1 MPGDYSQNRS
11 TSRANRPPVNRN
23 NPRTS
28 VRKTPTRYVDG
39 PAYPRKVSQGAQR
52 RSTTSSS
59 QNRIKFTRRK
69 KELKYAQARRKFYIW
84 GLDGEVDM
92 PMFFIIII
100 LLAVGIASM
109 FSASYFWGINDYSD
123 GYHYLKI
130 QLTAGIIGLIAMI
143 VISKLDY
150 HFLQNTVFAYVSFAV
165 VLIINL
171 ITAFVGFE
179 VAGARRWIGIFGQR
193 LQPSEIMKITLIIVL
208 AYILS
213 ANYPKF
219 NDFRFSIL
227 PCTLVL
233 GVCAGAAVLQR
244 HMSLIV
250 IMGVITVCLLFIG
263 GIPKKHFV
271 IFCSAVAVL
280 GIVFLGYKMITSM
293 GEDAG
298 FGYITKRIAAWK
310 DPLSDISDSTNQI
323 YNSLIAIGSGGVF
336 GLGIGESRQ
345 KFLWLSE
352 AHNDYVFAI
361 VCEEMGF
368 IGGLFVIAL
377 FVFFIYRGFYIASKA
392 TDRFGM
398 LLAAGITTQIGIQAL
413 LNIAVATNTIP
424 STGISLPF
432 FSYGGTALA
441 IQLCEM
447 GLLLSV
453 SKKTRG

>member
-1 MPGDYSQNRS
+1 M
-11 TSRANRPPVNRN
+11 
-23 NPRTS
+23 
-28 VRKTPTRYVDG
+28 
-39 PAYPRKVSQGAQR
+39 
-52 RSTTSSS
+52 
-59 QNRIKFTRRK
+59 
-69 KELKYAQARRKFYIW
+69 
-84 GLDGEVDM
+84 
-92 PMFFIIII
+92 
-100 LLAVGIASM
+100 GIASM

-150 HFLQNTVFAYVSFAV
+150 HFLQNTVFAYASFAV

-263 GIPKKHFV
+263 GIPKS
-271 IFCSAVAVL
+271 I
-280 GIVFLGYKMITSM
+280 
-293 GEDAG
+293 
-298 FGYITKRIAAWK
+298 
-310 DPLSDISDSTNQI
+310 
-323 YNSLIAIGSGGVF
+323 
-336 GLGIGESRQ
+336 
-345 KFLWLSE
+345 
-352 AHNDYVFAI
+352 
-361 VCEEMGF
+361 
-368 IGGLFVIAL
+368 
-377 FVFFIYRGFYIASKA
+377 
-392 TDRFGM
+392 
-398 LLAAGITTQIGIQAL
+398 
-413 LNIAVATNTIP
+413 
-424 STGISLPF
+424 
-432 FSYGGTALA
+432 
-441 IQLCEM
+441 
-447 GLLLSV
+447 LLSFV
-453 SKKTRG
+453 RRWLFWESCF